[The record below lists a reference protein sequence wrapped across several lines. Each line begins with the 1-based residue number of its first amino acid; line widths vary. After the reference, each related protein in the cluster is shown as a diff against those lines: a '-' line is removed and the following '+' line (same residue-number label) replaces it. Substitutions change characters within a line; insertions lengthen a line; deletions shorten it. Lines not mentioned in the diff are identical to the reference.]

1 MYEHITFE
9 TIMNSM
15 LDTVPSD
22 IDKREGS
29 IVWNALAPA
38 AVELQNVYIELDAL
52 MDETFADTA
61 GGEFLERRCAER
73 GIIPYPATKAIV
85 KGTFNLNDVPIG
97 SRFSGDKLN
106 YAVTEKI
113 ADKQYKMECET
124 TGIDGNRYIGQLIPI
139 NYVSGLTKAEIVEV
153 LIPGEDREEAEEL
166 RKRYFNSLDA
176 LAFGGNVA
184 DYVAKV
190 NAIAGVGGVKVTP
203 VWNGGGTV
211 KIIIITSDYKVPTS
225 SLIES
230 VQTAVDPVQNQGEG
244 LGLAPIG
251 HVVTVAGVAES
262 SVNIA
267 TDIVYADGWTYEDS
281 KTYLEDTI
289 DTYFE
294 ELRGEWAG
302 TDSLIV
308 RISQIETRLL
318 ELQCVVDIA
327 NTRINGTEANLTLDA
342 NVIPKR
348 GDIVA

>member
-9 TIMNSM
+9 TIMNNM
-15 LDTVPSD
+15 LNAIPAD

-29 IVWNALAPA
+29 IIWNALAPA
-38 AVELQNVYIELDAL
+38 AVELQNAYIELDAL

-85 KGTFNLNDVPIG
+85 KGIFNLSDVPIG

-106 YAVTEKI
+106 YVITEKI
-113 ADKQYKMECET
+113 ADQQYKMECET
-124 TGIDGNRYIGQLIPI
+124 AGVEGNRYLGQLIPI
-139 NYVSGLTKAEIVEV
+139 NYVNGLTKADIVEI
-153 LIPGEDREEAEEL
+153 LIPGEDREEPEEL

-211 KIIIITSDYKVPTS
+211 KLIIITSDYKVPTL

-230 VQTAVDPVQNQGEG
+230 VQTTVDPVQNQGEG

-251 HVVTVAGVAES
+251 HVVTVAGVAEEI
-262 SVNIA
+262 VNIT
-267 TDIVYADGWTYEDS
+267 TDIVYADGWTFEDS

-289 DTYFE
+289 DAYFE

-302 TDSLIV
+302 TDAVII
-308 RISQIETRLL
+308 RISQVETRLL

-327 NTRINGTEANLTLDA
+327 NTKINDTEANLILETNL
-342 NVIPKR
+342 IPKR